1 MRDAGRTAALA
12 CRDLDRRDI
21 VPGCQS
27 RSASAT
33 LRQSRISGPSPMTKM
48 QPEIVNRNPF
58 IPSLSP
64 VRRPTGLVLVFSV
77 ALVGLAA
84 ASAACIAH
92 L

>member
-1 MRDAGRTAALA
+1 
-12 CRDLDRRDI
+12 
-21 VPGCQS
+21 
-27 RSASAT
+27 
-33 LRQSRISGPSPMTKM
+33 MTKM

-64 VRRPTGLVLVFSV
+64 VRRLPGLVLVFSV

-84 ASAACIAH
+84 ASAACFAH

>member
-1 MRDAGRTAALA
+1 MRDAGQTAALA
-12 CRDLDRRDI
+12 CRDLRRRDI

-33 LRQSRISGPSPMTKM
+33 PRQSRISGPPPMTKKRA
-48 QPEIVNRNPF
+48 EIATRNPF

-64 VRRPTGLVLVFSV
+64 ACRVADLVLVFSV
-77 ALVGLAA
+77 ALAGLAA
-84 ASAACIAH
+84 VSAAFISY